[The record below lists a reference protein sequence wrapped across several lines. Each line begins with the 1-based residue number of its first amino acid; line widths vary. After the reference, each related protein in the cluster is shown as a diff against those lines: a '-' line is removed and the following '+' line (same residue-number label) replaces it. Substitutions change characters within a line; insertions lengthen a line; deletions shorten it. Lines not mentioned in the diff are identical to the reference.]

1 MLKFFPALMLSG
13 CVKKVW
19 LHQVNMTRGAP
30 QGGDDHLTYPHIHL
44 VYYVGMSN
52 GVSSSAIRAQ
62 ELDLELDN
70 TSFVPYYQQIVDQVR
85 LLIKKNKLR
94 HGQMFCSEGD
104 VARCLGV
111 SKMPVRQAFQKLRSE
126 GLLVIAKGKRPV
138 IGSGRVPWN
147 FQQLRGFSEEM
158 RRRGLVPSA
167 KLLSMALQEP
177 EIEVA
182 QALKLTPGERV
193 YCARRL
199 RFVNG
204 EPVAIVTSHLPARIF
219 AGMDKQDL
227 EKQSLYDVFE
237 HIYKRKLQWAEEV
250 IGAAVAR
257 EDEARILAAEVGS
270 PILVIKETTYD
281 IQNIAI
287 EYSISL
293 LHGDRYTASVIS
305 VRRSDRPRS

>member
-1 MLKFFPALMLSG
+1 MPSDS
-13 CVKKVW
+13 
-19 LHQVNMTRGAP
+19 R
-30 QGGDDHLTYPHIHL
+30 
-44 VYYVGMSN
+44 
-52 GVSSSAIRAQ
+52 SASAAAQ
-62 ELDLELDN
+62 ELGLVLDN
-70 TSFVPYYQQIVDQVR
+70 SSFVPYYEQIVDQVR
-85 LLIKKNKLR
+85 SLVKKNKLKL
-94 HGQMFCSEGD
+94 GQTFCSEGD
-104 VARCLGV
+104 IARSLGV

-167 KLLSMALQEP
+167 KLLSMTLQEP
-177 EIEVA
+177 DVEVA

-204 EPVAIVTSHLPARIF
+204 EPVAIVTSYLPARIF
-219 AGMDKQDL
+219 SGIDRQDL
-227 EKQSLYDVFE
+227 EKQSLYYVFE
-237 HIYKRKLQWAEEV
+237 HIYKRKLQWAEEI
-250 IGAAVAR
+250 IGAAVAGE
-257 EDEARILAAEVGS
+257 EDAKVLAAQTGS

-281 IQNIAI
+281 LQNIAI

-305 VRRSDRPRS
+305 VRRSDVMR